1 MNETAKQVLHFNVL
15 KGFSSGQSDEHQR
28 NWSEAAWKHAIS
40 KGNYDRSRERLNFEI
55 TKGGVIR
62 PIDKRKSMPERMA
75 ENLKQRGIKDPNA
88 GLAQPRF
95 RTVVDF
101 ILSGSQ
107 EPMRKLAF
115 GSQEVVYGA
124 GDHEEN
130 YSLKRMPEFEN
141 WAKDMYTFICDKY
154 GEENIIGF
162 YAHLDETSAHLHCTI
177 MPIKDGKFAFKEMFA
192 GKDKFEFSARTK
204 ALHDELA
211 EINRHWNLVR
221 GTSLSGTPKRRRTS
235 EEYFRH
241 LDAWCLSLEEEV
253 KQHQKVLRD
262 LQTEQAMAER
272 RVKGLTSMVTNLEA
286 EKAEKEKTIAE
297 LHRQLR
303 NQEGDSAEL
312 SARLRDLQHEL
323 SDLDLKLADKK
334 EKLSEADQKLRDLNE
349 DQSYIQQRTD
359 DLKEESAK
367 YSEEIRQNVGSFV
380 KDAMLENLINDFQ
393 TRRESLSDE
402 ELKFLSGS
410 PLIEFA
416 EHGSEI
422 LHCATLLF
430 LGYLDNA
437 TTFAEGH
444 GGGGSGSD
452 LKWDRDD
459 DEDSRQWARRC
470 LRMASKMMRPA
481 GGKSR
486 KR

>member
-1 MNETAKQVLHFNVL
+1 
-15 KGFSSGQSDEHQR
+15 
-28 NWSEAAWKHAIS
+28 
-40 KGNYDRSRERLNFEI
+40 
-55 TKGGVIR
+55 
-62 PIDKRKSMPERMA
+62 
-75 ENLKQRGIKDPNA
+75 
-88 GLAQPRF
+88 
-95 RTVVDF
+95 
-101 ILSGSQ
+101 
-107 EPMRKLAF
+107 
-115 GSQEVVYGA
+115 
-124 GDHEEN
+124 
-130 YSLKRMPEFEN
+130 
-141 WAKDMYTFICDKY
+141 
-154 GEENIIGF
+154 
-162 YAHLDETSAHLHCTI
+162 

-286 EKAEKEKTIAE
+286 EKEKTIAE

-380 KDAMLENLINDFQ
+380 KLSLIHISEP
-393 TRRESLSDE
+393 TR
-402 ELKFLSGS
+402 
-410 PLIEFA
+410 P
-416 EHGSEI
+416 
-422 LHCATLLF
+422 
-430 LGYLDNA
+430 
-437 TTFAEGH
+437 
-444 GGGGSGSD
+444 
-452 LKWDRDD
+452 
-459 DEDSRQWARRC
+459 
-470 LRMASKMMRPA
+470 
-481 GGKSR
+481 
-486 KR
+486 

>member
-1 MNETAKQVLHFNVL
+1 MSENNKQVVHFNVM
-15 KGFSSGQSDEHQR
+15 KGFTTAQSNEHQR
-28 NWSEAAWKHAIS
+28 NWTERAWENAMLH
-40 KGNYDRSRERLNFEI
+40 GNYDRSRERLNFEI
-55 TKGGVIR
+55 TKGGKIR
-62 PIDKRKSMPERMA
+62 PIDTSVSIPKRMA
-75 ENLKQRGIKDPNA
+75 ASLAERGIKDPNQ
-88 GLAQPRF
+88 GLEIPKY

-101 ILSGSQ
+101 ILSGSKEQ
-107 EPMRKLAF
+107 MRKLAF
-115 GSQEVVYGA
+115 GNQTVVFEP
-124 GDHEEN
+124 GDNAEN
-130 YSLKRMPEFEN
+130 YGLKRMPEIEH
-141 WAKDMYTFICDKY
+141 WAKDMYTFMCDKY

-162 YAHLDETSAHLHCTI
+162 YVHCDETTPHLHCTM
-177 MPIKDGKFAFKEMFA
+177 MPIKNGKFAFKELFA
-192 GKDKFEFSARTK
+192 GKDKYEFSMNTK
-204 ALHDELA
+204 RLHNELA
-211 EINRHWNLVR
+211 KVNALYGLGR
-221 GTSLSGTPKRRRTS
+221 GTAVSETGARHRPT
-235 EEYFRH
+235 EEYRRH
-241 LDAWCLSLEEEV
+241 LDAWCASIEEEV
-253 KQHQKVLRD
+253 SQHQKALAELRG
-262 LQTEQAMAER
+262 EVSVAER
-272 RVKGLTSMVTNLEA
+272 RVKGLTSMVNNLEA
-286 EKAEKEKTIAE
+286 EKAEKEKAVAE

-312 SARLRDLQHEL
+312 TARLRDLQHEL
-323 SDLDLKLADKK
+323 SELDLKLADKK
-334 EKLSEADQKLRDLNE
+334 EKLSVADQKLRDLNE

-380 KDAMLENLINDFQ
+380 KDAMLENLINDFH
-393 TRRESLSDE
+393 TRRASLSDE

-430 LGYLDNA
+430 LGYLDGA

-444 GGGGSGSD
+444 GGGGGGSD
-452 LKWDRDD
+452 LKWGRDD

-470 LRMASKMMRPA
+470 LKMASKMMRPA